1 MDQDA
6 FRTTFRD
13 MNDRYCLFEKSILSG
28 ECACSQANRFCL
40 AEREGV
46 HCKSDGAQR
55 QCEELLELL
64 RHHTRFTLKSSN
76 DTGALPHGKAIRIQ
90 IGGLRG
96 LNAAVL
102 GDEALPASK
111 IDDIHGLINR
121 ALDSFGRLEDF
132 PFQEI
137 IKQVA
142 AYKGRRRSLRS

>member
-6 FRTTFRD
+6 FRTTYRD
-13 MNDRYCLFEKSILSG
+13 MNDRYCLFEKTILTG
-28 ECACSQANRFCL
+28 ECACSQADRFCL

-46 HCKSDGAQR
+46 HCKSDAAQR
-55 QCEELLELL
+55 QCEELLRLL

-96 LNAAVL
+96 LYAAVHS
-102 GDEALPASK
+102 DEEAASAK
-111 IDDIHGLINR
+111 IDDIHGLIKH
-121 ALDSFGRLEDF
+121 AVKTFERLEDL

-142 AYKGRRRSLRS
+142 AYKGRRRSRL

>member
-6 FRTTFRD
+6 FRTTYRD
-13 MNDRYCLFEKSILSG
+13 MNDRLCLFEKTILSG
-28 ECACSQANRFCL
+28 QCACSQSDRFCL

-46 HCKSDGAQR
+46 HCKTDAAQR
-55 QCEELLELL
+55 QCEELLRLL

-76 DTGALPHGKAIRIQ
+76 NTGALPHGKAIRIQ

-96 LNAAVL
+96 LHAAVF
-102 GDEALPASK
+102 GDEEASSAK

-121 ALDSFGRLEDF
+121 ALEAFGRLEDL

-142 AYKGRRRSLRS
+142 AYKGRRRSRS